1 MGRGRGSGGNV
12 IKINNNNGRVAGQAP
27 ADRALS
33 LWLWLLY
40 YDEVRGCVLPSA
52 CTLNMNSR
60 PLLCLLRIPLPAPL
74 PQDCGD
80 ACAASGECALLRGSK
95 LLVFAEADEPMERIN
110 LDDEVR
116 GCVREG
122 VALGLGH
129 CVRVNGDAFKIK
141 NGFVCCASP
150 RLFPCPQ
157 IEATRAPHRANARCC
172 VGQSWL
178 FLMRQMSQWNELV

>member
-1 MGRGRGSGGNV
+1 MYCPHEFSPHSHSTSYYSTM
-12 IKINNNNGRVAGQAP
+12 KIIGPSASISRHV
-27 ADRALS
+27 
-33 LWLWLLY
+33 
-40 YDEVRGCVLPSA
+40 PSA

-60 PLLCLLRIPLPAPL
+60 PLICLLRIPLPVPL

-95 LLVFAEADEPMERIN
+95 LLVFAEANEPMDRIN

-116 GCVREG
+116 GCAREG

-141 NGFVCCASP
+141 NGADSTNLP
-150 RLFPCPQ
+150 SGREPCPHDP
-157 IEATRAPHRANARCC
+157 TGSLSGRGPRR
-172 VGQSWL
+172 V
-178 FLMRQMSQWNELV
+178 

>member
-1 MGRGRGSGGNV
+1 MYCLHEFSPHSHSTSYYSTM
-12 IKINNNNGRVAGQAP
+12 KIIGPSTSISRHV
-27 ADRALS
+27 
-33 LWLWLLY
+33 
-40 YDEVRGCVLPSA
+40 PSA

-60 PLLCLLRIPLPAPL
+60 PLLCLLRIPLPVPL

-122 VALGLGH
+122 VALGLRHRGRRRRQMCTAVLPLPPQVICARG
-129 CVRVNGDAFKIK
+129 CVGTGALRAASSHTIRPDKTMRIRDVVGARVNFHY
-141 NGFVCCASP
+141 NG
-150 RLFPCPQ
+150 
-157 IEATRAPHRANARCC
+157 
-172 VGQSWL
+172 VGIVLHLYFQ
-178 FLMRQMSQWNELV
+178 